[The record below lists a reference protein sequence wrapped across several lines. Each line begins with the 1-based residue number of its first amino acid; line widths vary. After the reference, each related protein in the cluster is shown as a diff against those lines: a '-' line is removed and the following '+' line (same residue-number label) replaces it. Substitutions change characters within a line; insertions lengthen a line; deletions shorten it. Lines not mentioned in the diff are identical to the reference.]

1 MGVPNELELAPILS
15 EKLVPGKIGVVTV
28 TFGSGAVL
36 PDFFRSLDQ
45 QTYRNFILV
54 SVDNDSADST
64 LDQLSAYRGCEHIV
78 IANDKNLGV
87 AAGNNQGIR
96 SVLDEGCEYVL
107 LINNDVVFG
116 PELFQQLFDGLF
128 EYECE
133 MTTPIM
139 YYHDRPDVIWA
150 AGGYFQP
157 WLGYRCVLVGEGER
171 DSGQYSKPR
180 LVEHTP
186 TCCVLI
192 KREVFAKVG
201 LMDERYFV
209 YHDDTDFMLRAFKA
223 GQRLYCLPESKLMHK
238 VSSLTGADSVFQVRY
253 GTRNRAFM
261 LVKFLGRL
269 MSMPYTVAFRACYI
283 LRFVAGKDDYQRLRL
298 KQSSWTEGSK
308 IPNNWLPTR
317 FQ

>member
-1 MGVPNELELAPILS
+1 MVVPNEPEFTLKLP
-15 EKLVPGKIGVVTV
+15 EKFVSRKIGVVTV
-28 TFGSGAVL
+28 TFGSGDVL
-36 PDFFRSLDQ
+36 SDFFKSLDQ
-45 QTYRNFILV
+45 QTYRNFMLI
-54 SVDNDSADST
+54 SVDNASTDST
-64 LDQLSAYRGCEHIV
+64 VAQLRAYQGFEHIV
-78 IANDKNLGV
+78 LANNRNLGV

-96 SVLDEGCEYVL
+96 AALDEGCEYVL
-107 LINNDVVFG
+107 LVNNDVAFG
-116 PELFQQLFDGLF
+116 PELFQQLLDGLSDHT
-128 EYECE
+128 CQ

-157 WLGYRCVLVGEGER
+157 WLGYRCLLIGKGEQ
-171 DSGQYSKPR
+171 DLGQYSKPR

-201 LMDERYFV
+201 WMDERYFV
-209 YHDDTDFMLRAFKA
+209 YHDDTDFMLRALKA
-223 GQRLYCLPESKLMHK
+223 GQRLYCLPQSKLLHK
-238 VSSLTGADSVFQVRY
+238 VSSLAGADSAFQVRY

-269 MSMPYTVAFRACYI
+269 LSIPYTVAFRMCYL
-283 LRFVAGKDDYQRLRL
+283 LRFVAGKDNYQRLRL

-308 IPNNWLPTR
+308 IPSNWWPT
-317 FQ
+317 

>member
-1 MGVPNELELAPILS
+1 MGVPNEAELTLVVS
-15 EKLVPGKIGVVTV
+15 EKFVPRKIGVVTV
-28 TFGSGAVL
+28 TFGSGDVL

-45 QTYRNFILV
+45 QTFRNFMLI
-54 SVDNDSADST
+54 SVDNGSTDST
-64 LDQLSAYRGCEHIV
+64 VDQLHGYQSCEHVV
-78 IANDKNLGV
+78 IANNANLGV

-96 SVLDEGCEYVL
+96 AALNEGCEYVL
-107 LINNDVVFG
+107 LVNNDVVFG
-116 PELFQQLFDGLF
+116 PELLQQLLDGLS
-128 EYECE
+128 EHHCQ

-139 YYHDRPDVIWA
+139 YYYDRPDVIWA

-157 WLGYRCVLVGEGER
+157 WLGYRCLLIGKGEQ
-171 DSGQYSKPR
+171 DLGQYSKPR

-186 TCCVLI
+186 TCCVLV

-209 YHDDTDFMLRAFKA
+209 YHDDTDFMLRALKA
-223 GQRLYCLPESKLMHK
+223 GQRLYCLPQSKLLHK
-238 VSSLTGADSVFQVRY
+238 VSSLSGADSVFQVRF

-269 MSMPYTVAFRACYI
+269 LSIPYAVAFRACYV
-283 LRFVAGKDDYQRLRL
+283 LRFVAGKDDYGRLRL

-308 IPNNWLPTR
+308 IASNWWPT
-317 FQ
+317 